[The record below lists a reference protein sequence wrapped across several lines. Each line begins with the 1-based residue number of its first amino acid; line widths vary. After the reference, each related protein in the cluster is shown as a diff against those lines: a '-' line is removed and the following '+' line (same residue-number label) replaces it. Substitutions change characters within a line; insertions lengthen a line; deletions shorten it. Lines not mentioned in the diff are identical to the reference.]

1 MKKIKYVTG
10 DKIGNLT
17 FIKDGDPHIS
27 PSRKSRTGLFRCK
40 CGNEFTAI
48 IRSVITGN
56 TKSCGCYGRKSR
68 SERFKKHGL
77 RNHKLYST
85 WQSMKTRCYNKKR
98 ADYKYYGGRGITV
111 SEEFRSDFLVWFN
124 YVTSLPNY
132 ENREKLN
139 LTIDRVD
146 NNKNYERGNLRWA
159 TKKQQVKN
167 SRY

>member
-1 MKKIKYVTG
+1 
-10 DKIGNLT
+10 
-17 FIKDGDPHIS
+17 
-27 PSRKSRTGLFRCK
+27 
-40 CGNEFTAI
+40 
-48 IRSVITGN
+48 
-56 TKSCGCYGRKSR
+56 
-68 SERFKKHGL
+68 
-77 RNHKLYST
+77 
-85 WQSMKTRCYNKKR
+85 MKTRCYNKKR